1 MLSKQSQIIRL
12 TILCF
17 ISCIIAGIILIVS
30 YHNIYFYPKLI
41 TNNTLPDD
49 YQAFAKII
57 SLEPEQML
65 LLYTNQFESI
75 SIDTNRITNIDKFD
89 PYTHDNT
96 AITISDLKTSDHIVL
111 LTENKNYHI
120 VLMPPHSINGI
131 ISHLSPDKITILSQD
146 KSFDFLINEKTVYLN
161 PTNQQIIY
169 ETLLVGNMVFIY
181 SDYSDNDLENNT
193 PLAASIQI
201 MVW

>member
-1 MLSKQSQIIRL
+1 MLSKESQIIRL

-17 ISCIIAGIILIVS
+17 ISCIIATIILIVS

-41 TNNTLPDD
+41 ANNTLPND
-49 YQAFAKII
+49 YKAFAKIF
-57 SLEPEQML
+57 SLEPEQIS
-65 LLYTNQFESI
+65 LYTNQFESI

-111 LTENKNYHI
+111 LTENQNYHV
-120 VLMPPHSINGI
+120 VLMPPNSINGI
-131 ISHLSPDKITILSQD
+131 ISHLSPEKITILSQD
-146 KSFDFLINEKTVYLN
+146 NSFDFLIDKKTVYLN
-161 PTNQQIIY
+161 PTNQQITY

-201 MVW
+201 MV